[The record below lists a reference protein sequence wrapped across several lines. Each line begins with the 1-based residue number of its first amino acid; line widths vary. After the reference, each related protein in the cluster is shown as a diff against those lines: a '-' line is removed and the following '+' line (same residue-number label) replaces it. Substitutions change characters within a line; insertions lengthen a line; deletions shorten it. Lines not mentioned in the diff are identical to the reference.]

1 MLFRSDGLPAQVLS
15 MAGERASLLSNEP
28 AAVLRELFRRGVD
41 VVDLEVTG
49 ADLEEAFLALTR
61 RPEGAR

>member
-1 MLFRSDGLPAQVLS
+1 V
-15 MAGERASLLSNEP
+15 AGERASLLSDEP

-61 RPEGAR
+61 RPEGAP

>member
-1 MLFRSDGLPAQVLS
+1 VISLS
-15 MAGERASLLSNEP
+15 GERASLLSNEP
-28 AAVLRELFRRGVD
+28 AAVLRELFHRGVD

-61 RPEGAR
+61 RVEPAAP

>member
-1 MLFRSDGLPAQVLS
+1 MISAT
-15 MAGERASLLSNEP
+15 GERASLLSNEP

-61 RPEGAR
+61 RAEAATP